1 MQQHTVVYRVG
12 MPKLVRNFSMQ
23 MLSAVTELGK
33 AKRFHVDTSKWAEA
47 LPEAITLV
55 VWPKHVFAFLADKF
69 QLLTGSKHT
78 GAAAFTS
85 LLYEHQ
91 VLKTGRPLAPLPAI
105 LQKSSRGIGVK
116 ADWLDSIQQTYSLYL
131 ACIKPK
137 SSHAVPG
144 KLSWQVQCL
153 ICCCSC
159 QFLVL
164 SYHCWRFDTL
174 RFGHM
179 MQS

>member
-1 MQQHTVVYRVG
+1 MLIAYCKHWWRPCRRGPVGSPVSQADMLVQHRLC
-12 MPKLVRNFSMQ
+12 KR
-23 MLSAVTELGK
+23 SAWQH
-33 AKRFHVDTSKWAEA
+33 KR
-47 LPEAITLV
+47 AITLV

-174 RFGHM
+174 CFGHM
-179 MQS
+179 TQS